1 MVTPEIN
8 IKRAD
13 NSDAQLLSDLSN
25 ATFIE
30 TYRECAPDEDLMKFM
45 DATYNEQVITEELE
59 NENDFYFI
67 AYINNF
73 PAGYMRL
80 AEDPEQYP
88 ITEKHKAIHLKRIY
102 VLKDYHSKK
111 IGAALMSFALQLA
124 LEKGYELLWLGV
136 WEHNEKAKMFYKR
149 WGFEDRNLPHT
160 FYVGDSSHTDYW
172 LLKFIEKS

>member
-1 MVTPEIN
+1 MVTPEIH

-13 NSDAQLLSDLSN
+13 KSDAQLLSDLSN

-30 TYRECAPDEDLMKFM
+30 TYRDCAPDDDLMKFM
-45 DATYNEQVITEELE
+45 DACYNEQVIAEELE

-88 ITEKHKAIHLKRIY
+88 ISEKYKAIHLKRIY
-102 VLKDYHSKK
+102 VLKEFHSQK
-111 IGAALMSFALQLA
+111 IGAALMSYALQLA

-136 WEHNEKAKMFYKR
+136 YEHNAKAKLFYDK

-160 FYVGDSSHTDYW
+160 FAVGESTHIDYW